1 MIRKFTYIFVFALV
15 TIVGQKSFAQQDAQ
29 YSQFMFNRLSY
40 NPAFAGSS
48 DKICATLLGRNQW
61 NQFGGGNVTS
71 DLGSVARGAN
81 PTTILANIHAP
92 VGKRFG
98 IGANFNSDE
107 LGFSKIVS
115 FNATLAYK
123 QSIGSNGGILAGGI
137 GVGIIQEGLDGTKL
151 KAIDP
156 SDPKIPTGNITDLG
170 LDLNFG
176 LYYTQEQLSIFN
188 NFYTGISSTHLNTPK
203 LEIRDASSNGFTS
216 QYVRHYY
223 FITGAEYEL
232 NSAFTLNPNI
242 MVKTDMVKT
251 TTDINATLIWNQNI
265 RGGLSY
271 RTFNDLVVMA
281 GYEFPFGLNIGYS
294 YDLTMGKI
302 LNYSTGT
309 HEIMLRYCFGV
320 KIPPREPKI
329 PIPRL
334 TPRFL

>member
-1 MIRKFTYIFVFALV
+1 MIRKFTYIFALSLASF
-15 TIVGQKSFAQQDAQ
+15 IGIKSYAQQDAQ

-71 DLGSVARGAN
+71 DLGSVGRGAT

-92 VGKRFG
+92 IGRFG

-107 LGFSKIVS
+107 LGFSKIVTA
-115 FNATLAYK
+115 NATLAYK
-123 QSIGSNGGILAGGI
+123 QPIGSNGGVLAGGV
-137 GVGIIQEGLDGTKL
+137 GVGFVQEGIDGSKL
-151 KAIDP
+151 KAIDQN
-156 SDPKIPTGNITDLG
+156 DPKIPQGNITSLA

-176 LYYTQEQLSIFN
+176 LYYTQPQLSIFN
-188 NFYTGISSTHLNTPK
+188 NFYAGVSSTHLSAPK
-203 LEIRDASSNGFTS
+203 LKIYDNAGRGFES

-232 NSAFTLNPNI
+232 NSEFTLNPNI
-242 MVKTDMVKT
+242 MVKSDLVKT
-251 TTDINATLIWNQNI
+251 TTDINATLIWNQHI

-271 RTFNDLVVMA
+271 RTFNDLIVMA
-281 GYEFPFGLNIGYS
+281 GYEFPFGLNVGYS

-309 HEIMLRYCFGV
+309 HEIMLRYCFGLKFPPPV
-320 KIPPREPKI
+320 PRIPV
-329 PIPRL
+329 PRL

>member
-1 MIRKFTYIFVFALV
+1 MIRKFTYIFVFILAL
-15 TIVGQKSFAQQDAQ
+15 IVGHKTFAQQDAQ

-71 DLGSVARGAN
+71 DLASVGRGSS
-81 PTTILANIHAP
+81 PTTILGNIHAP
-92 VGKRFG
+92 IGRFG
-98 IGANFNSDE
+98 LGANFNSDE
-107 LGFSKIVS
+107 LGFSKIVT
-115 FNATLAYK
+115 FNAALAYK
-123 QSIGSNGGILAGGI
+123 QPIGSNGGVLAAGI
-137 GVGIIQEGLDGTKL
+137 GVGVVQEGIDGTKL

-156 SDPKIPTGNITDLG
+156 NDPKIPTGNVNDLG

-176 LYYTQEQLSIFN
+176 LYYSQEQLSIVN
-188 NFYTGISSTHLNTPK
+188 NFYAGVSSSHLNAPK
-203 LEIRDASSNGFTS
+203 LILTDGKASFES

-223 FITGAEYEL
+223 FTTGAEYEL

-242 MVKTDMVKT
+242 LVKTDLVKT

-320 KIPPREPKI
+320 KIPSREPKI

>member
-1 MIRKFTYIFVFALV
+1 MIRKFTYIFVLALASL
-15 TIVGQKSFAQQDAQ
+15 VGQNLYAQQDAQ

-48 DKICATLLGRNQW
+48 DKICATLLYRNQW
-61 NQFGGGNVTS
+61 NQFGGGNVNS
-71 DLGSVARGAN
+71 DLGSVGRGGT
-81 PTTILANIHAP
+81 PTTFLGNIHAP
-92 VGKRFG
+92 IGNRFG

-107 LGFSKIVS
+107 LGFSKIVTA
-115 FNATLAYK
+115 NATLAYK
-123 QSIGSNGGILAGGI
+123 QPIGGNGGVLAGGI
-137 GVGIIQEGLDGTKL
+137 GIGIVQEGIDGTKL
-151 KAIDP
+151 KAIDQN
-156 SDPKIPTGNITDLG
+156 DPKIPQGNITSLG

-176 LYYTQEQLSIFN
+176 LYYNQQSLSIFD
-188 NFYTGISSTHLNTPK
+188 NFYAGVSTSHLNAPK
-203 LEIRDASSNGFTS
+203 LTIMDNAGRGFTS

-223 FITGAEYEL
+223 FITGADYQL

-242 MVKTDMVKT
+242 MVKSDLVKT

-271 RTFNDLVVMA
+271 RTFNDLVVMF
-281 GYEFPFGLNIGYS
+281 GYQFPINLNFGYS

-320 KIPPREPKI
+320 KNTPTPKI
-329 PIPRL
+329 IVPRL

>member
-1 MIRKFTYIFVFALV
+1 MIRKFTYIFVFILAL
-15 TIVGQKSFAQQDAQ
+15 IVGHKTFAQQDAQ

-71 DLGSVARGAN
+71 DLGSVGRGSS
-81 PTTILANIHAP
+81 PTTILGNIHAP
-92 VGKRFG
+92 IGRFG
-98 IGANFNSDE
+98 LGANFNSDE
-107 LGFSKIVS
+107 LGFSKIVTA
-115 FNATLAYK
+115 NATLAYK
-123 QSIGSNGGILAGGI
+123 QPIGSNGGVLAGGI
-137 GVGIIQEGLDGTKL
+137 GIGFVQEGIDGSKL
-151 KAIDP
+151 KAIDQN
-156 SDPKIPTGNITDLG
+156 DPKIPQGNITSLG

-176 LYYTQEQLSIFN
+176 LYYTQQNLSVFN
-188 NFYTGISSTHLNTPK
+188 NFYAGISSTHLNTPK
-203 LEIRDASSNGFTS
+203 LEMRDATDRGFTS

-223 FITGAEYEL
+223 FITGADYEL

-242 MVKTDMVKT
+242 MVKSDLVKT

-281 GYEFPFGLNIGYS
+281 GYEFPFGLNFGYS
-294 YDLTMGKI
+294 YDLTLGKI

-320 KIPPREPKI
+320 KIPAKREKV